1 MNALSKKGNISVIG
15 ADLRQIYMIKRLYE
29 KGYTVYT
36 YGINNDLI
44 TDIIRKT
51 SSLHEAISESN
62 ILICPIPFS
71 KDNKDIA
78 FLNLYE
84 DRNVKHFMEELNSN
98 HILFAGLIPNYLSSY
113 CNKNKIVN
121 YDFMKMND
129 VAILNAIATAEGTI
143 AEAIK
148 RSSINLHGSKC
159 SVLGFGRC
167 AQILASKLKAF
178 DVDVYVYARSNDA
191 CALATAYGHKG
202 VLLDKLENDLN
213 SFDFVFN
220 TIPALI
226 LTKDM
231 LEKLSPY
238 VTIIDIASAPGGLDY
253 SASENLKLNASLCL
267 GLPGIYSPKSSGE
280 ILADVIENILVERSG
295 EFETK

>member
-1 MNALSKKGNISVIG
+1 MSKKSDITVIG
-15 ADLRQIYMIKRLYE
+15 ADLRQIYMIIKLYE
-29 KGYTVYT
+29 KGHTIYT

-44 TDIIRKT
+44 TNKIRRT
-51 SSLHEAISESN
+51 ASLSEAISKSN
-62 ILICPIPFS
+62 ILICPIPFT
-71 KDNKDIA
+71 KNNKDIA
-78 FLNLYE
+78 FLDLYE
-84 DRNVKHFMEELNSN
+84 DKNVKHYMECLNSN
-98 HILFAGLIPNYLSSY
+98 HILFAGLIPDYLSSH
-113 CNKNKIVN
+113 CSRNKIDQ

-148 RSSINLHGSKC
+148 RSSINLHDSNC
-159 SVLGFGRC
+159 LVLGFGRC

-178 DVDVYVYARSNDA
+178 DVNVCIAARSKDA
-191 CALATAYGHKG
+191 CALAIAYGYSSI
-202 VLLDKLENDLN
+202 LLDKLDSKLA

-226 LTKDM
+226 LTKDK
-231 LEKLSPY
+231 LEKLSPH
-238 VTIIDIASAPGGLDY
+238 VTIIDIASAPGGIDY
-253 SASENLKLNASLCL
+253 SASESLNLNASLCL

-280 ILADVIENILVERSG
+280 ILANVIENILIERSG

>member
-1 MNALSKKGNISVIG
+1 MSKKGNISIIG
-15 ADLRQIYMIKRLYE
+15 ADLRQIYMIKSLYD
-29 KGYTVYT
+29 KGYTIYT
-36 YGINNDLI
+36 YGINNDLV
-44 TDIIRKT
+44 TDKIRKT
-51 SSLHEAISESN
+51 SSLDEAMQESN

-84 DRNVKHFMEELNSN
+84 DKNVKHFMEGLNEK
-98 HILFAGLIPNYLSSY
+98 HILFAGIIPDYLSSY
-113 CNKNKIVN
+113 CNRNKITY

-148 RSSINLHGSKC
+148 RSTINLHGSKC
-159 SVLGFGRC
+159 LVLGFGRC
-167 AQILASKLKAF
+167 AQVLASKLKAL
-178 DVDVYVYARSNDA
+178 DVDVYISARNKDDIAFSI
-191 CALATAYGHKG
+191 AYGYQG
-202 VLLDKLENDLN
+202 ILLDNLEKDLK

-226 LTKDM
+226 LTRDK
-231 LEKLSPY
+231 LKKLSPY
-238 VTIIDIASAPGGLDY
+238 VTIIDIASAPGGIDFN
-253 SASENLKLNASLCL
+253 AADNLNLNASLCL

-280 ILADVIENILVERSG
+280 ILADVVETILIERSG

>member
-1 MNALSKKGNISVIG
+1 MSKKGNISIIG
-15 ADLRQIYMIKRLYE
+15 ADLRQIYMIKSLYD
-29 KGYTVYT
+29 KGYTIYT
-36 YGINNDLI
+36 YGINNDLV
-44 TDIIRKT
+44 TDKIRKT
-51 SSLHEAISESN
+51 SSLDEAMQESN

-84 DRNVKHFMEELNSN
+84 DKNVKHFMEGLNEK
-98 HILFAGLIPNYLSSY
+98 HILFAGIIPDYLSSY
-113 CNKNKIVN
+113 CIRNKITY

-129 VAILNAIATAEGTI
+129 VAILNAIATAEGTV

-148 RSSINLHGSKC
+148 RSTINLHGSK
-159 SVLGFGRC
+159 SLVLGFGRC
-167 AQILASKLKAF
+167 AQVLASKLKAL
-178 DVDVYVYARSNDA
+178 DVDVYISARNKDDIAFSI
-191 CALATAYGHKG
+191 AYGYQG
-202 VLLDKLENDLN
+202 ILLDNLEKDLK

-226 LTKDM
+226 LTRDK
-231 LEKLSPY
+231 LKKLSPY
-238 VTIIDIASAPGGLDY
+238 VTIIDIASAPGGIDY
-253 SASENLKLNASLCL
+253 NAADNLNLNASLCL

-280 ILADVIENILVERSG
+280 ILADVVETILIERSG

>member
-1 MNALSKKGNISVIG
+1 MSKKGNISIIG
-15 ADLRQIYMIKRLYE
+15 ADLRQIYMIKSLYD
-29 KGYTVYT
+29 KGYTIYT
-36 YGINNDLI
+36 YGINNDLV

-51 SSLHEAISESN
+51 SSLHEAIQESN
-62 ILICPIPFS
+62 ILICPIPFT

-84 DRNVKHFMEELNSN
+84 DKNVKHFMEELNEE
-98 HILFAGLIPNYLSSY
+98 HILFAGLIPAFLTNHCSR
-113 CNKNKIVN
+113 NKITV

-129 VAILNAIATAEGTI
+129 LAILNAIATAEGTI

-148 RSSINLHGSKC
+148 RSAVNLHGSKGL
-159 SVLGFGRC
+159 VLGFGRC
-167 AQILASKLKAF
+167 AQVLASKLKAF
-178 DVDVYVYARSNDA
+178 GVDVYIGARNKDA
-191 CALATAYGHKG
+191 IALSIAYGYNG
-202 VLLDKLENDLN
+202 ILLDDIDKYLI

-226 LTKDM
+226 LTKEK

-253 SASENLKLNASLCL
+253 NAAETLRLNASLCL

-280 ILADVIENILVERSG
+280 ILADVVETILIERSG

>member
-1 MNALSKKGNISVIG
+1 MSKKGNITVIG
-15 ADLRQIYMIKRLYE
+15 ADLRQIYMIKSLYE
-29 KGYTVYT
+29 KGYKINT

-51 SSLHEAISESN
+51 ASLHEAMQESN

-84 DRNVKHFMEELNSN
+84 DKNIKHFIEGLNER
-98 HILFAGLIPNYLSSY
+98 HILFAGIIPDYLSSH
-113 CNKNKIVN
+113 CKRNKIIN

-148 RSSINLHGSKC
+148 RSNINLHGSK
-159 SVLGFGRC
+159 SLVLGFGRC
-167 AQILASKLKAF
+167 AQVLASKLKAF
-178 DVDVYVYARSNDA
+178 DVDLYISARNKDDI
-191 CALATAYGHKG
+191 ALSIAYGYHG
-202 VLLDKLENDLN
+202 ILLDNLEKDLS

-226 LTKDM
+226 LTRDK

-238 VTIIDIASAPGGLDY
+238 VTIIDIASVPGGLDY
-253 SASENLKLNASLCL
+253 SAAENLNLNASLCL

-280 ILADVIENILVERSG
+280 ILADVIETILIERSG

>member
-1 MNALSKKGNISVIG
+1 LSKKSDITVIG
-15 ADLRQIYMIKRLYE
+15 ADLRQIYMINKLHE

-44 TDIIRKT
+44 TNKIRKT
-51 SSLHEAISESN
+51 SSLSEAISESN
-62 ILICPIPFS
+62 ILICPIPFT
-71 KDNKDIA
+71 KNNKDIA
-78 FLNLYE
+78 FLDLYE
-84 DRNVKHFMEELNSN
+84 DKNVKHFMEHLNSN
-98 HILFAGLIPNYLSSY
+98 HILFAGLIPDYLSSF
-113 CNKNKIVN
+113 CSRNKIDQ

-148 RSSINLHGSKC
+148 RSSINLHDSNC
-159 SVLGFGRC
+159 LVLGFGRC

-178 DVDVYVYARSNDA
+178 DVNVCIAARNKDA
-191 CALATAYGHKG
+191 CALAIAYGYSSI
-202 VLLDKLENDLN
+202 LLDKLDSELK

-220 TIPALI
+220 TIPAII
-226 LTKDM
+226 LTIDK
-231 LEKLSPY
+231 LEKLSPH
-238 VTIIDIASAPGGLDY
+238 VTIIDIASAPGGIDY
-253 SASENLKLNASLCL
+253 IASESLNLNASLCL

-280 ILADVIENILVERSG
+280 ILANVIENILIERSG

>member
-1 MNALSKKGNISVIG
+1 MSKKGNIAVIG
-15 ADLRQIYMIKRLYE
+15 ADLRQIYMIKSLYE
-29 KGYTVYT
+29 KGYTIYT

-51 SSLHEAISESN
+51 SSLHEAMQESN

-84 DRNVKHFMEELNSN
+84 DKNVKHFMEGLNKK
-98 HILFAGLIPNYLSSY
+98 HILFAGMIPDYLSSH
-113 CNKNKIVN
+113 CNRNKIIT

-148 RSSINLHGSKC
+148 RSPINLHGSK
-159 SVLGFGRC
+159 SLVLGFGRC
-167 AQILASKLKAF
+167 AQVLASKLKAF
-178 DVDVYVYARSNDA
+178 DVDIYVSARDKDA
-191 CALATAYGHKG
+191 IALATAYGYHG
-202 VLLDKLENDLN
+202 ILLDNLEKDLN

-220 TIPALI
+220 TIPAMI
-226 LTKDM
+226 LAKDK

-253 SASENLKLNASLCL
+253 GVAESLNLNASLCL

-280 ILADVIENILVERSG
+280 ILADVVETILIERSG